1 MGNRTRWWVVR
12 TKPWGLGCCKR
23 EQVPG
28 MAEHTDEMPKSIE
41 QERKLLMQFPVSL
54 KLSKMLALVL
64 GPSLR
69 ELR

>member
-1 MGNRTRWWVVR
+1 MR

>member
-1 MGNRTRWWVVR
+1 
-12 TKPWGLGCCKR
+12 
-23 EQVPG
+23 
-28 MAEHTDEMPKSIE
+28 MAEHTDEMQKSIE